1 MKFIS
6 ELRESRKKLACSLT
20 IELEG
25 LIQTKFHQGKGQKYL
40 LQEYGKEE
48 RLFFDDDDPRRLKM
62 EPD

>member
-1 MKFIS
+1 MKFII
-6 ELRESRKKLACSLT
+6 ELRESRTKIACSLT

-25 LIQTKFHQGKGQKYL
+25 FIQTKLHQGKGQKYL

-48 RLFFDDDDPRRLKM
+48 RLFFDDDDQRELKM